1 MLPASSVVPCF
12 AYAGRMAIQGMW
24 IAVDIIGTRLGREVF
39 VHSAAGDRV
48 ARPLSRC
55 ANKLGLDR
63 AGEAVV
69 DAVVRSLLDGKEIP
83 KVEGLVVESHQIDAS
98 DGTPV
103 ALIVWIGAREP
114 DPRPTYNVWVLDMTA
129 MTTRTSGDDPSM
141 IGDGRE
147 ADEERHVQ
155 HLFTWL
161 NPEDAW
167 NMVGGYYD
175 ALTGEDGLLIQSYWS
190 LRPGGTE
197 WVHMWSSC
205 RLRLTDD
212 GNQRTLY
219 GLTLRLAE
227 RELEANIA
235 SLIKFGNATLM
246 LVEARNRIPLTTV
259 GKLAP
264 LGESK
269 VEQVLN
275 QVDLELLANPADPE
289 SGGQRLLIDGEPY
302 IASTFELHSAR
313 EKEKH
318 GDPVAI
324 ILLVEESAAN

>member
-1 MLPASSVVPCF
+1 MS
-12 AYAGRMAIQGMW
+12 IQGMW
-24 IAVDIIGTRLGREVF
+24 LAVDIIGTQFGKEVF
-39 VHSAAGDRV
+39 IHSAGGERV

-55 ANKLGLDR
+55 ATKLGLDR

-69 DAVVRSLLDGKEIP
+69 DAVARSLLDGKRIP

-103 ALIVWIGAREP
+103 ALIVWIGDREP
-114 DPRPTYNVWVLDMTA
+114 DPRPTYNVWVLDMTE

-147 ADEERHVQ
+147 ANEERHVQ

-167 NMVGGYYD
+167 GMVGGYYD

-190 LRPGGTE
+190 LRPAGTE

-205 RLRLTDD
+205 RLRVTGD

-227 RELEANIA
+227 RELESNIA
-235 SLIKFGNATLM
+235 SLIRFGNATLM
-246 LVEARNRIPLTTV
+246 LVEARHRIPLTTV
-259 GKLAP
+259 GKHAP

-269 VEQVLN
+269 VAQVLD
-275 QVDLELLANPADPE
+275 QIDLEQLANPDDPE
-289 SGGQRLLIDGEPY
+289 NGGQRLLIDGEPF
-302 IASTFELHSAR
+302 IASTFKLHSAR

-324 ILLVEESAAN
+324 ILLVEENVAV

>member
-1 MLPASSVVPCF
+1 MS
-12 AYAGRMAIQGMW
+12 IQGMW
-24 IAVDIIGTRLGREVF
+24 LAVDIIGTQFGKDVF
-39 VHSAAGDRV
+39 IHSAAGERV
-48 ARPLSRC
+48 ARPLPRC
-55 ANKLGLDR
+55 AKKLGLDR
-63 AGEAVV
+63 SGEAVV
-69 DAVVRSLLDGKEIP
+69 EAVVRALLSGKTIP
-83 KVEGLVVESHQIDAS
+83 KVDGLIVESHKIDAS

-103 ALIVWIGAREP
+103 ALIVWIGDREP

-129 MTTRTSGDDPSM
+129 MTTRTSGDDPAM

-147 ADEERHVQ
+147 ANEERHVQ

-167 NMVGGYYD
+167 DMVGGYYD

-190 LRPGGTE
+190 LRPAGTE

-205 RLRLTDD
+205 RLRLTDE

-227 RELEANIA
+227 RELESNIA
-235 SLIKFGNATLM
+235 SLIRFGNATLM

-269 VEQVLN
+269 VAQVLD
-275 QVDLELLANPADPE
+275 QVDLALLASPDDPE
-289 SGGQRLLIDGEPY
+289 GSGQRLLIDGESFM
-302 IASTFELHSAR
+302 ASTFKLHSAR

-324 ILLVEESAAN
+324 ILLVEEKAAV